1 MARLRSRQKA
11 TPESTSQWYQ
21 RASAACHSFKVLE
34 SHHRALWVDD
44 ASSDA
49 LECARWITDNPCPDP
64 SMGRHLEAMLVAYAE
79 MQDATVAEAVELREV
94 IEQHAVVVDR
104 RQDARDEEPIT
115 VQFFPEVGGRSARY
129 VR

>member
-1 MARLRSRQKA
+1 LHMARLRSRQKA
-11 TPESTSQWYQ
+11 TSESTSQWYK
-21 RASAACHSFKVLE
+21 RASAACHSFKFLE
-34 SHHRALWVDD
+34 
-44 ASSDA
+44 SDA

-79 MQDATVAEAVELREV
+79 MQDVTVAEAVELREV

>member
-21 RASAACHSFKVLE
+21 RASAASHSFKVLE

-64 SMGRHLEAMLVAYAE
+64 SMGRHLEAM
-79 MQDATVAEAVELREV
+79 
-94 IEQHAVVVDR
+94 R
-104 RQDARDEEPIT
+104 RVRGDARRNR
-115 VQFFPEVGGRSARY
+115 GRSCGAPLGH
-129 VR
+129 